1 MDEKEAAMSHP
12 LVEQLRFTR
21 SEWQRALEGVT
32 EEDAGRRIEPMNSIS
47 WMAGHLAWHEQ
58 SYWLK
63 VAQGSIPFPDLDET
77 VATGKPASSPS
88 FAEMQAAWRAIT
100 TEADSFLDTL
110 TTQALADYLQYKGR
124 TLHQNTGTLLQRLIY
139 HYWFHT
145 GECIAVR
152 QILGHT
158 DLPEFVGYIHAL
170 APYRPE
176 PLP

>member
-1 MDEKEAAMSHP
+1 MDEKESAMVHP

-21 SEWQRALEGVT
+21 SEWQRSLKGLE
-32 EEDAGRRIEPMNSIS
+32 EKDARRRIEPMNSIS

-63 VAQGSIPFPDLDET
+63 VAQNSLPFPELDEM

-88 FAEMQAAWRAIT
+88 FAEMQAAWGAIT
-100 TEADSFLDTL
+100 SAADSFLDTL
-110 TTQALADYLQYKGR
+110 TTQALADYMPYKGR
-124 TLHQNTGTLLQRLIY
+124 TLRQNTGTLLQRLIY

-145 GECIAVR
+145 GECLAVR
-152 QILGHT
+152 QVLGHAG
-158 DLPEFVGYIHAL
+158 LPEFVGHIHTL